1 MGFYLLKKIYLIVL
15 SNIIV
20 YTYYIHVLIFIL
32 ELHIYIFC
40 VMFCRRSREARGNA
54 GKVPRFPEKV
64 GHVLCISFHSAIH
77 SEF

>member
-1 MGFYLLKKIYLIVL
+1 MLVLLIYM
-15 SNIIV
+15 
-20 YTYYIHVLIFIL
+20 
-32 ELHIYIFC
+32 FC
-40 VMFCRRSREARGNA
+40 VMFYRGFREARRNA